1 MSLLSEDLKEKL
13 NYIHN
18 DSFINSTPISSDS
31 ISGGGSGTVTI
42 TFNNKSFMTPPEST
56 LGGFSSVSKDSFLI
70 FINDLEAEHESWS
83 IEESGNNI
91 VVTVNENKINF
102 TMDSNDEVLL
112 HGKFE

>member
-18 DSFINSTPISSDS
+18 DSFINSAPISSDS

-42 TFNNKSFMTPPEST
+42 TFNNISFMTPPESSF
-56 LGGFSSVSKDSFLI
+56 GGFSSVSKDSFLI
-70 FINDLEAEHESWS
+70 FINGLEAEHEAWN
-83 IEESGNNI
+83 IEESGDNL
-91 VVTVNENKINF
+91 VVTVNESKINF
-102 TMDSNDEVLL
+102 IMENSDEVLL

>member
-42 TFNNKSFMTPPEST
+42 TFNNKSFMTPPESSF
-56 LGGFSSVSKDSFLI
+56 GGFSSVSKDSFLI
-70 FINDLEAEHESWS
+70 FINGLEAEHEAWN
-83 IEESGNNI
+83 IEESGDNL

-102 TMDSNDEVLL
+102 IMENSDEVLL

>member
-1 MSLLSEDLKEKL
+1 MSLLSNDLKDKIAYL
-13 NYIHN
+13 TG
-18 DSFINSTPISSDS
+18 DSFLNKTPVSSDN

-83 IEESGNNI
+83 IEESENNI